1 MTEAERII
9 RVKVLLMNDETATD
23 AVVREYLSAAKD
35 DVLEELY
42 AVVGHIPE
50 DVDDVPPMYHSLQ
63 CELAARYFARRGGL
77 GETVHL
83 ENGIHRHYAS
93 TEDREILNRIIPYA
107 RVR

>member
-1 MTEAERII
+1 MTNAERII
-9 RVKVLLMNDETATD
+9 RVQTLLMNDETATQ
-23 AVVREYLSAAKD
+23 AVVEEYLSAAKD

-42 AVVGHIPE
+42 AIVGRIPD
-50 DVDDVPPMYHSLQ
+50 DVTDVPPMYHSLQ